1 MDYIDK
7 IKSFIPPL
15 WLYKKNYFLA
25 RKENVSLPLGKRVF
39 IFLAANYGNLGDI
52 AITCAQQKWLQA
64 YFCSYEIVE
73 VPANCSFPYLKG
85 VLRQVTKEDII
96 TFVGGGNM
104 GDMYP
109 LYENIRQLIVSKFPC
124 NKIIQF
130 PLTADFSFSH
140 EGCMMKQ
147 SAKKIYSNHKNITI
161 LSREKKTEKFL
172 SDLLNKKIDIV
183 PDIVMTLDYLGF
195 ASEQRQGISVCLRH
209 DKEKSL
215 SDEAASSIYEVLI
228 CNSSEIDT
236 IDTLIDDD
244 SVTLSNKEHLLNS
257 FLRKLATKQLM
268 VTDRLHGMIFA
279 YITGTP
285 AIVFSNSNQKVK
297 YCYDWIKDCGY
308 IFYMEKY
315 DEDSFAE
322 KINQA
327 LRCHVDRNWVVKRKG
342 MFNDMI
348 LKAL

>member
-15 WLYKKNYFLA
+15 WLYRKNYFLT
-25 RKENVSLPLGKRVF
+25 RKEDVSLPLGKRIF

-52 AITCAQQKWLQA
+52 AITCAQHKWLQT
-64 YFCSYEIVE
+64 YFSSYEIVE
-73 VPANCSFPYLKG
+73 VPANCSFSYLKG
-85 VLRQVTKEDII
+85 VLGQVTKEDII

-130 PLTADFSFSH
+130 PLTADFSYSH
-140 EGCMMKQ
+140 EGCLMKQ
-147 SAKKIYSNHKNITI
+147 SAQKIYSNHKDITI

-172 SDLLNKKIDIV
+172 SDLLNKKINTV
-183 PDIVMTLDYLGF
+183 PDIVMTLDCLDF
-195 ASEQRQGISVCLRH
+195 ALSQRHGVSICLRQ

-215 SDEAASSIYEVLI
+215 SDEVALSINEVLKR
-228 CNSSEIDT
+228 NFGDIDS

-244 SVTLSNKEHLLNS
+244 TVTLSNKERFLDS

-279 YITGTP
+279 YVTGTP

-297 YCYDWIKDCGY
+297 YCYEWIKDCGY

-315 DEDSFAE
+315 DKDSFAE
-322 KINQA
+322 KMNQA
-327 LRCHVDRNWVVKRKG
+327 LRSHVDRKWVAKRKD
-342 MFNDMI
+342 MFNEMI